1 MPFSDLLSVHNLI
14 PVGFLAS
21 SILER
26 HTKSLRLLISFDAR
40 YSLGILYESGKVYLA
55 DLKSKL

>member
-40 YSLGILYESGKVYLA
+40 YGILYESGKVYLA